1 MSFEVDLLVKTTTIL
16 GCVGLL
22 AALMRRTS
30 AAARYAVW
38 AFGLLA
44 VLAFP
49 VVSGRLPT
57 IDLPL
62 LPVAQTP
69 HEGAIETQ
77 AAQALFIAP
86 TSVIEEPTLA
96 QPPATTT
103 PVRWTWRTWLAFAWA
118 LGSGVVFVGWI
129 AALISLRAL
138 ARRSRHLTDP
148 KWLDTLDS
156 LKHEIGVSDHVQLRL
171 AERSTPPMTW
181 GIFRHVI
188 LLPATALKWPAIRR
202 RLVLAHELAHIK
214 RVDGLGQFLAQ
225 CVCSVYWFNPLVWY
239 AVRRLQI
246 ERERACDDT
255 VLRLGA
261 SATDYADHLLQIARG
276 L

>member
-16 GCVGLL
+16 ACVGLL

-69 HEGAIETQ
+69 HEEAIETQ
-77 AAQALFIAP
+77 ASQAP

-96 QPPATTT
+96 QPPATTV
-103 PVRWTWRTWLAFAWA
+103 PVRWTWRNWLAF
-118 LGSGVVFVGWI
+118 
-129 AALISLRAL
+129 
-138 ARRSRHLTDP
+138 
-148 KWLDTLDS
+148 
-156 LKHEIGVSDHVQLRL
+156 
-171 AERSTPPMTW
+171 
-181 GIFRHVI
+181 
-188 LLPATALKWPAIRR
+188 
-202 RLVLAHELAHIK
+202 
-214 RVDGLGQFLAQ
+214 
-225 CVCSVYWFNPLVWY
+225 
-239 AVRRLQI
+239 
-246 ERERACDDT
+246 
-255 VLRLGA
+255 
-261 SATDYADHLLQIARG
+261 
-276 L
+276 